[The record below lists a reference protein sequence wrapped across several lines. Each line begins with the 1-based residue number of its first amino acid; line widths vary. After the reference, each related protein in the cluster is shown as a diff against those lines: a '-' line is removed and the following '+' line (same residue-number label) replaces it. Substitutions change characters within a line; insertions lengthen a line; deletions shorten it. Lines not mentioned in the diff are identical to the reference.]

1 MLVRHLRLIIKQS
14 VRFWASRA
22 STGTFSF
29 SALARSLGEG
39 NLPIC
44 CEHFLCST
52 TSSSSPIRLLTSTP
66 ARRAGR
72 IIAFKGLLVDS
83 HRVSPISLV
92 LSRSLSLFPPQVLP
106 DSRTLPFNDLTLS
119 IFLAIALHDPIRAYI
134 LEICRLRGQP
144 SRRIWTDTL

>member
-72 IIAFKGLLVDS
+72 IIAFKGLLIDS
-83 HRVSPISLV
+83 IESLLF
-92 LSRSLSLFPPQVLP
+92 LSSCLVHCRSFPPQVLP
-106 DSRTLPFNDLTLS
+106 DSRALPFNNLTFS
-119 IFLAIALHDPIRAYI
+119 IFLAIALYDPTRAYI

-144 SRRIWTDTL
+144 SRVIWTDTL

>member
-92 LSRSLSLFPPQVLP
+92 LSRSLSLFSPQVLP
-106 DSRTLPFNDLTLS
+106 DSRALPFNNLTFS
-119 IFLAIALHDPIRAYI
+119 IFLAIALYEPKRAYI
-134 LEICRLRGQP
+134 LEIFSLRGQP
-144 SRRIWTDTL
+144 SRGIWTDTL